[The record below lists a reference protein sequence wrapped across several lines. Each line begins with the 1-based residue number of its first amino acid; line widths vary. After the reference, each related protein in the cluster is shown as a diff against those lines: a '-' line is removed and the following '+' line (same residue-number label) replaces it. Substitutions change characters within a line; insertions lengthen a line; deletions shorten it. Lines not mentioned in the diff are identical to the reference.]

1 MGKFKTQASERR
13 DIRKQIDD
21 LRNRIQS
28 IEENISLYIVELSCS
43 EIEEKVSELGRL
55 NYKIDVLEADLK
67 NIRLKKISIH

>member
-55 NYKIDVLEADLK
+55 NYKIDVLENDLK

>member
-55 NYKIDVLEADLK
+55 NYKIDVLENDLK
-67 NIRLKKISIH
+67 NIRLKEISIH